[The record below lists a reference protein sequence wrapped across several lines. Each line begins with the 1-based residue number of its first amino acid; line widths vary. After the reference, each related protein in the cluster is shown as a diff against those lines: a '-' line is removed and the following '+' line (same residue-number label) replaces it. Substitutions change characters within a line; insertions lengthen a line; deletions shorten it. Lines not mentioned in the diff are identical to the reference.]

1 MERSICAAWRMKR
14 RWWWISMSREE
25 MDALAK
31 ERLMSIAREWYDQMR
46 DGIVP
51 FIRLPTRTK
60 HNIAYDDESDV
71 WKYGERESTRTATT
85 EKGAIHL
92 LKMAYVIWFLK
103 SQLVE
108 NRSSTLR
115 ELYYISEGWKKAKF
129 AAQDE
134 SNLLI
139 EDLEIIT
146 EMQREA
152 FHLRPEEDGA
162 SIFGPLRIRETTR
175 RGVKELHCQE
185 DVGEAG
191 YPIPN
196 NVDNLEF
203 VDHDA
208 KFVIAIETGGMYAR
222 LMENGFDEDYGAILV
237 HLKGQPARSTRRVL
251 RRLNESLNLPVVVFT
266 DGDPWSYRIYASVAY
281 GSIKSA
287 HMSELLAT
295 PQAQFIGVQ
304 PSDIVDYNLPAD
316 HLSEKDINALK
327 AELTDPRFATDYWR
341 TQINLQ
347 LDIKL
352 KSEQQAFASR
362 GLDFVT
368 KEYLPARLSDM
379 GVI

>member
-1 MERSICAAWRMKR
+1 
-14 RWWWISMSREE
+14 MSREE

-31 ERLMSIAREWYDQMR
+31 GRLVDIARDWYDQMR
-46 DGIVP
+46 GGIVP
-51 FIRLPTRTK
+51 YVRLPTRTK
-60 HNIAYDDESDV
+60 QNIEYDDESEV
-71 WKYGERESTRTATT
+71 WKYGDKESTRAATN

-92 LKMAYVIWFLK
+92 LKMAYVIGFLK
-103 SQLVE
+103 QQLVE

-115 ELYYISEGWKKAKF
+115 ELYYISEGWRRAKF
-129 AAQDE
+129 TAQDE
-134 SNLLI
+134 SNLLV

-146 EMQREA
+146 DVQREA

-175 RGVKELHCQE
+175 RGVREMHCQE

-196 NVDNLEF
+196 NVDTLDF

-222 LMENGFDEDYGAILV
+222 LMENGFDEEYGAILV

-251 RRLNESLNLPVVVFT
+251 RRLNDSLDLPVVVFT

-304 PSDIVDYNLPAD
+304 PTDISDYNLPAD
-316 HLSEKDINALK
+316 HLTEQDTNALK
-327 AELTDPRFATDYWR
+327 AELTDPRFATEYWR
-341 TQINLQ
+341 SQINLQ
-347 LDIKL
+347 LEMKL

-368 KEYLPARLSDM
+368 KEYLPTRLSEM